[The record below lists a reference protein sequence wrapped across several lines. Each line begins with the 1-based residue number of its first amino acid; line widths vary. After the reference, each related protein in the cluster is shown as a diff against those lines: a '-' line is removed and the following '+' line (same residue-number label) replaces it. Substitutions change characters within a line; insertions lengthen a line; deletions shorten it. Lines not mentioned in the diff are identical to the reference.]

1 VSIKAQLKMRVDDEG
16 RIAINVQSIKGMS
29 LKAINPSDKRQLSA
43 VVFLNSLAKSID
55 DYNVNALKE
64 LNVKKLEN
72 KKDVETGDSSV

>member
-1 VSIKAQLKMRVDDEG
+1 MSIKAQLKMRVDDEG

-43 VVFLNSLAKSID
+43 VVFLNSLAKSTD